1 MVLTME
7 MPYGASVRAWTSL
20 GFGEMGPMNAD
31 SFAWAPLCIGV
42 TVIGLVL
49 SYLAWRRRGAASGLR
64 GSAYSLL
71 PLGLYL
77 TGVIPL
83 LWRIGSQIV
92 GWAAG
97 LIFKPTVWAGTIVLA
112 LAVLLWVVS
121 GMLLRRKVT
130 KSNRAADGDGE
141 GGTPA
146 AGAAK
151 RPAVERTVSTGQ
163 SAPSGSSSGG
173 DDDLKDIEEL
183 LRRRGIQ

>member
-1 MVLTME
+1 
-7 MPYGASVRAWTSL
+7 
-20 GFGEMGPMNAD
+20 MNGD

-42 TVIGLVL
+42 TLIGLVL
-49 SYLAWRRRGAASGLR
+49 SFLAWRRRGAASGLR

-83 LWRIGSQIV
+83 LWRIGSQIA

-97 LIFKPTVWAGTIVLA
+97 LIFKPTVWAGTIVLGV
-112 LAVLLWVVS
+112 AVLLWVVS
-121 GMLLRRKVT
+121 GMMLRRKVT
-130 KSNRAADGDGE
+130 RSNRAEE
-141 GGTPA
+141 GGGEPGTPAA

-151 RPAVERTVSTGQ
+151 RPAVERTVSSGQ
-163 SAPSGSSSGG
+163 SASSGG

-183 LRRRGIQ
+183 LRRRGIE

>member
-1 MVLTME
+1 
-7 MPYGASVRAWTSL
+7 
-20 GFGEMGPMNAD
+20 MNAD

-49 SYLAWRRRGAASGLR
+49 SFIAWRRRGAASGLR

-83 LWRIGSQIV
+83 LWRIGAQIV

-97 LIFKPTVWAGTIVLA
+97 LIFKPTVWAGTVVLG

-121 GMLLRRKVT
+121 GMMLRRKVT
-130 KSNRAADGDGE
+130 KSNRAKDGGDDGE
-141 GGTPA
+141 KPVGGTA
-146 AGAAK
+146 R
-151 RPAVERTVSTGQ
+151 RPAVESTA
-163 SAPSGSSSGG
+163 SAGTSAGSAGG
-173 DDDLKDIEEL
+173 DDDDMKDIEEL

>member
-1 MVLTME
+1 
-7 MPYGASVRAWTSL
+7 
-20 GFGEMGPMNAD
+20 MNAD

-49 SYLAWRRRGAASGLR
+49 SFLAWRRRGAASGLR

-97 LIFKPTVWAGTIVLA
+97 LIFKPTVWAGTIVLG

-121 GMLLRRKVT
+121 GMMLRRKVT
-130 KSNRAADGDGE
+130 KSNRAEDGE
-141 GGTPA
+141 VAGGGSTPA
-146 AGAAK
+146 ARTAS

-163 SAPSGSSSGG
+163 SASSGG
-173 DDDLKDIEEL
+173 DDDMKDIEEL
-183 LRRRGIQ
+183 LRRRGIE

>member
-1 MVLTME
+1 
-7 MPYGASVRAWTSL
+7 
-20 GFGEMGPMNAD
+20 MNAD

-49 SYLAWRRRGAASGLR
+49 SFLAWRRRGAASGLR

-83 LWRIGSQIV
+83 LWRIGAQIAR
-92 GWAAG
+92 WAAG
-97 LIFKPTVWAGTIVLA
+97 LIFNPLVWAGTIVLA

-130 KSNRAADGDGE
+130 KSNRADGDGADAA
-141 GGTPA
+141 TPA
-146 AGAAK
+146 ATGVGR
-151 RPAVERTVSTGQ
+151 RPAVERTTASGQ
-163 SAPSGSSSGG
+163 SAGSSGG
-173 DDDLKDIEEL
+173 GDDDDLKDIEEL

>member
-1 MVLTME
+1 
-7 MPYGASVRAWTSL
+7 
-20 GFGEMGPMNAD
+20 MNGD

-42 TVIGLVL
+42 TLIGLVL
-49 SYLAWRRRGAASGLR
+49 SFLAWRRRGAASGLR

-83 LWRIGSQIV
+83 LWRIGSQIT

-97 LIFKPTVWAGTIVLA
+97 LIFKPTVWAGTIVLG

-121 GMLLRRKVT
+121 GMMLRRKVT
-130 KSNRAADGDGE
+130 KSNRAEEGDGE
-141 GGTPA
+141 TGTPAA

-163 SAPSGSSSGG
+163 SASSGG

-183 LRRRGIQ
+183 LRRRGIE

>member
-1 MVLTME
+1 
-7 MPYGASVRAWTSL
+7 
-20 GFGEMGPMNAD
+20 MNAD

-49 SYLAWRRRGAASGLR
+49 SFLAWRRRGAASGLR

-83 LWRIGSQIV
+83 LWRVGAQIV

-97 LIFKPTVWAGTIVLA
+97 LIFKPTVWAGTIVLG

-130 KSNRAADGDGE
+130 KSNRADSDGADAG
-141 GGTPA
+141 PA
-146 AGAAK
+146 AATGTGR
-151 RPAVERTVSTGQ
+151 RPAVERTTASGQ
-163 SAPSGSSSGG
+163 SAGASGG
-173 DDDLKDIEEL
+173 DDDDLKDIEEL

>member
-1 MVLTME
+1 
-7 MPYGASVRAWTSL
+7 
-20 GFGEMGPMNAD
+20 MNAD

-49 SYLAWRRRGAASGLR
+49 SFLAWRRRGAASGLR

-83 LWRIGSQIV
+83 LWRVGAQIV

-97 LIFKPTVWAGTIVLA
+97 LIFKPTVWAGTIVLG

-121 GMLLRRKVT
+121 GMLLRRRVT
-130 KSNRAADGDGE
+130 KSNRADGE
-141 GGTPA
+141 GADAGTTA
-146 AGAAK
+146 ATGVGR
-151 RPAVERTVSTGQ
+151 RPAVERTASSGQ
-163 SAPSGSSSGG
+163 SAGSSAAGG
-173 DDDLKDIEEL
+173 DDDDMKDIEEL

>member
-1 MVLTME
+1 
-7 MPYGASVRAWTSL
+7 
-20 GFGEMGPMNAD
+20 MNAD

-49 SYLAWRRRGAASGLR
+49 SFLAWRRRGAASGLR

-83 LWRIGSQIV
+83 LGRV
-92 GWAAG
+92 GAQVARWAAG
-97 LIFKPTVWAGTIVLA
+97 LIFNPLVWAGTIVLG

-121 GMLLRRKVT
+121 GMMLRRKVT
-130 KSNRAADGDGE
+130 KSNRTEGDGAD
-141 GGTPA
+141 A
-146 AGAAK
+146 AAVTGAGR
-151 RPAVERTVSTGQ
+151 RPVAERTAGR
-163 SAPSGSSSGG
+163 SAGSSAAGG
-173 DDDLKDIEEL
+173 DDDDMKDIEEL

>member
-1 MVLTME
+1 
-7 MPYGASVRAWTSL
+7 
-20 GFGEMGPMNAD
+20 MNAD

-49 SYLAWRRRGAASGLR
+49 SFIAWRRRGAASGLR

-77 TGVIPL
+77 TGVTPL
-83 LWRIGSQIV
+83 LWRIGAQIV

-121 GMLLRRKVT
+121 GMMLRRKVT
-130 KSNRAADGDGE
+130 KSNRAKDGDDGE
-141 GGTPA
+141 TAVGGTA
-146 AGAAK
+146 R
-151 RPAVERTVSTGQ
+151 RPAVERTA
-163 SAPSGSSSGG
+163 SAGTSAGSAGG
-173 DDDLKDIEEL
+173 DDDDMKDIEEL

>member
-1 MVLTME
+1 
-7 MPYGASVRAWTSL
+7 
-20 GFGEMGPMNAD
+20 MNAD

-49 SYLAWRRRGAASGLR
+49 SFLAWRRRGAASGLR

-83 LWRIGSQIV
+83 LWRVGAQIV

-97 LIFKPTVWAGTIVLA
+97 LIFKPTVWAGTIVLG

-130 KSNRAADGDGE
+130 KSNRADSDGADAG
-141 GGTPA
+141 PA
-146 AGAAK
+146 AATGAGK
-151 RPAVERTVSTGQ
+151 RPAVERTTASGQ
-163 SAPSGSSSGG
+163 SAGASGG
-173 DDDLKDIEEL
+173 DDDDLKDIEEL

>member
-1 MVLTME
+1 MDVH
-7 MPYGASVRAWTSL
+7 GL
-20 GFGEMGPMNAD
+20 GEVWGPMNAD

-49 SYLAWRRRGAASGLR
+49 SYLAWRHRGAASGMR

-112 LAVLLWVVS
+112 LAVLLWVLS

-130 KSNRAADGDGE
+130 KSNRAEDGGDGDAGR
-141 GGTPA
+141 PKA
-146 AGAAK
+146 ATGAAK
-151 RPAVERTVSTGQ
+151 RPAVERTVATGQ
-163 SAPSGSSSGG
+163 SAGSAGG
-173 DDDLKDIEEL
+173 DDDDLKDIEEL

>member
-1 MVLTME
+1 
-7 MPYGASVRAWTSL
+7 
-20 GFGEMGPMNAD
+20 MNAD

-42 TVIGLVL
+42 TVIGLAL
-49 SYLAWRRRGAASGLR
+49 SFLAWRRRGAASGLR

-83 LWRIGSQIV
+83 LWRVGAQIA

-130 KSNRAADGDGE
+130 KSNRADGAGDA
-141 GGTPA
+141 GTPA
-146 AGAAK
+146 ATGAGR
-151 RPAVERTVSTGQ
+151 RPAVERTTASGQ
-163 SAPSGSSSGG
+163 SAGSSAGG
-173 DDDLKDIEEL
+173 DDDDLKDIEEL